1 MSDVLED
8 AARVIHGPRRQ
19 AYGPVEESFD
29 GIATVLN
36 VVLRKKLVVELD
48 GQDVALMMMSM
59 KLCREANE
67 HSWDNLV
74 DLAGYAALKG
84 QLAER
89 VSVKS
94 PEREA
99 AAREILKDASE
110 AQTEFEDEIK
120 ALLEDA
126 ADAKKQVEPVIKDW
140 INVMAPGFWG
150 PDLGGVTASDDS
162 GVAPARGEEL

>member
-36 VVLRKKLVVELD
+36 VVLRKKLTVPLD
-48 GQDVALMMMSM
+48 GQDVALMMMSL

-84 QLAER
+84 QLAEM
-89 VSVKS
+89 
-94 PEREA
+94 
-99 AAREILKDASE
+99 ARKGDSIKEGTLAS
-110 AQTEFEDEIK
+110 TF
-120 ALLEDA
+120 
-126 ADAKKQVEPVIKDW
+126 AKEQVEPVIKDW
-140 INVMAPGFWG
+140 INVMAPGFWEQN
-150 PDLGGVTASDDS
+150 LGGVTASDDS

>member
-19 AYGPVEESFD
+19 SYGPVEESFD

-36 VVLRKKLVVELD
+36 VVLRKKLAVLD
-48 GQDVALMMMSM
+48 GQDVALMMMSL

-84 QLAER
+84 QLAESKLSGGLR
-89 VSVKS
+89 GLEQST
-94 PEREA
+94 RA
-99 AAREILKDASE
+99 
-110 AQTEFEDEIK
+110 K
-120 ALLEDA
+120 A
-126 ADAKKQVEPVIKDW
+126 K
-140 INVMAPGFWG
+140 
-150 PDLGGVTASDDS
+150 GG
-162 GVAPARGEEL
+162 E

>member
-48 GQDVALMMMSM
+48 GQDVALMMMSL

-84 QLAER
+84 QLAESTR
-89 VSVKS
+89 
-94 PEREA
+94 
-99 AAREILKDASE
+99 
-110 AQTEFEDEIK
+110 
-120 ALLEDA
+120 
-126 ADAKKQVEPVIKDW
+126 AKQKGQVEP
-140 INVMAPGFWG
+140 
-150 PDLGGVTASDDS
+150 ASDDS
-162 GVAPARGEEL
+162 GVAPARGDAI

>member
-36 VVLRKKLVVELD
+36 VGLRKKLVVLLD
-48 GQDVALMMMSM
+48 GQNVALMMMSL

-84 QLAER
+84 QLAESTR
-89 VSVKS
+89 
-94 PEREA
+94 A
-99 AAREILKDASE
+99 
-110 AQTEFEDEIK
+110 K
-120 ALLEDA
+120 A
-126 ADAKKQVEPVIKDW
+126 KGQVDPAIKDW
-140 INVMAPGFWG
+140 INVMAPGFWEQN
-150 PDLGGVTASDDS
+150 LGGVTASDAS